1 MKKLMLG
8 GWDWP
13 KTFLPTCFLQM
24 GNWQFDG
31 KKVVFLKT
39 VACKIKTINCFFLA
53 DNWKKKKKRF
63 LDSQQNFKILEQK
76 LPLSNQLPMC
86 LSLLTPGIAPQ

>member
-39 VACKIKTINCFFLA
+39 VACKIKTINCFSFGRQLE
-53 DNWKKKKKRF
+53 KKGF
-63 LDSQQNFKILEQK
+63 
-76 LPLSNQLPMC
+76 
-86 LSLLTPGIAPQ
+86 